1 MRIKWNKVCKAPG
14 TYQYPGNSNNIQPS
28 LIHFINISRSFQKP
42 GSPHP
47 TLIPSDQPIISSHRT
62 TATAFYLISLWHFY
76 SILTP
81 PPHSSQNDLSNLRN
95 LIILLTRHPSVV
107 SNCSQDKLYIP
118 CQSPQGPASLF
129 LAHAIPSAWNNL
141 PSLPLS
147 STSGSHPSH
156 LAFFSSGLNLNIT
169 SSRKLPIIPC
179 FQMNLGDT
187 AACSYSTLHIPRQ
200 LTCQAS

>member
-14 TYQYPGNSNNIQPS
+14 TYQYPGKSNNIQPS

-147 STSGSHPSH
+147 STSAQP
-156 LAFFSSGLNLNIT
+156 A
-169 SSRKLPIIPC
+169 
-179 FQMNLGDT
+179 DT
-187 AACSYSTLHIPRQ
+187 ALPKGPVSALLFLKKQQEKALKNKSNVSPFLETP
-200 LTCQAS
+200 

>member
-1 MRIKWNKVCKAPG
+1 M
-14 TYQYPGNSNNIQPS
+14 QPS

-42 GSPHP
+42 VTLHS
-47 TLIPSDQPIISSHRT
+47 TLIPSDQSIISSHQT
-62 TATAFYLISLWHFY
+62 TASYLISLWHFY

-95 LIILLTRHPSVV
+95 LIILLTWHPSVV
-107 SNCSQDKLYIP
+107 SNCPQDKLYIP
-118 CQSPQGPASLF
+118 CQGPQGPASLF
-129 LAHAIPSAWNNL
+129 LAHAILSTLNNL

-147 STSGSHPSH
+147 STSGSHPIYV
-156 LAFFSSGLNLNIT
+156 AFFSSGLNLNIT

-187 AACSYSTLHIPRQ
+187 AACSYSTLHIDR
-200 LTCQAS
+200 